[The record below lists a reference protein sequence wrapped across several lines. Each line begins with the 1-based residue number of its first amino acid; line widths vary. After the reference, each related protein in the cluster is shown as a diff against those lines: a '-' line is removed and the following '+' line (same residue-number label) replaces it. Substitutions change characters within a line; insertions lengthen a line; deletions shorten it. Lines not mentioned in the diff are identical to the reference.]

1 MTEKQKVYLIARA
14 ILNGTANKGDAAI
27 IAETGVTI
35 ADLDK
40 HYSLAETV
48 IDKAMNKPERR
59 PEGEE
64 AIVAA
69 LTSWIDYY
77 FPDLS

>member
-1 MTEKQKVYLIARA
+1 MNEKQKVYLIARA
-14 ILNGTANKGDAAI
+14 IVNGTSNKGDAAI
-27 IAETGVTI
+27 LAETGLTV

-40 HYSLAETV
+40 HYSLAETIV
-48 IDKAMNKPERR
+48 DKAMNKPEKR

-69 LTSWIDYY
+69 LTSWVDYY
-77 FPDLS
+77 FR